1 MFKPDRV
8 SFGFQAPRVTLHTSL
23 EYKSIKRNVKATHDR
38 LLEETEKNSFC
49 YSTSQ
54 KRNSRDA
61 QKKQL

>member
-38 LLEETEKNSFC
+38 LLEETEK
-49 YSTSQ
+49 
-54 KRNSRDA
+54 
-61 QKKQL
+61 KKLLQQYVTET